1 MHDRG
6 NPMMRKCL
14 SATIVIAMLGA
25 FGLPAYGSLVK
36 SGPIFFVRI
45 YTSEVPSSV
54 VTEGQYVRIGVILPP
69 ASKVAKVEAFMD
81 DSDYGRST
89 DKWRSCD
96 FKSGECELEDARV
109 TGLSRTN
116 SPTEVII
123 TADFWNMHSELPRFA
138 KLKVTF
144 LPIGNMKKN
153 YARKECWLRVECGFA
168 GWMDRDFKEEA
179 PVKGNRPDD

>member
-1 MHDRG
+1 MS
-6 NPMMRKCL
+6 KSL
-14 SATIVIAMLGA
+14 SATMILMILATSVV
-25 FGLPAYGSLVK
+25 PASASLVK

-54 VTEGQYVRIGVILPP
+54 ASEGQYVRIGVILP
-69 ASKVAKVEAFMD
+69 ADSKVAKVEAFMD
-81 DSDYGRST
+81 DTDFGRST

-96 FKSGECELEDARV
+96 FKTGDCELDSARV

-116 SPTEVII
+116 SLTEVVI
-123 TADFWNMHSELPRFA
+123 TADFWNMHNEMPRFA

-168 GWMDRDFKEEA
+168 GWMDSDFKEEA
-179 PVKGNRPDD
+179 PVKGSDPDD